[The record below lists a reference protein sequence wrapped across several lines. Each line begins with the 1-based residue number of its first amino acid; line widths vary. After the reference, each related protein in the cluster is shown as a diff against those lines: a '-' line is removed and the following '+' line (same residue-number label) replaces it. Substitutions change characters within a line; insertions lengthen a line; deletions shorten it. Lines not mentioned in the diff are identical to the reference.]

1 MHSISEQGSD
11 TSDAGDDERAI
22 IARADAKEEAQRQ
35 ETVERI
41 LNTNLTPGR
50 PGGGKQVR
58 VDVLKQFLEEELE
71 NQQRCLQFPLI
82 IMYFVAFTL
91 SVNLHEDVG
100 NVGSV
105 ERNIRNIITT
115 TKFDGLPVAG
125 HKGMDDIDIEEDVW
139 KWLNEA
145 IVPTFLA
152 QAKRGE
158 NRVLRY
164 NQLIGGMQLQQIR
177 RPQRLC
183 AEEYPTLGPINKHT
197 GQNLLIEGFF
207 CYPFDEY
214 DTECFSIANKTLGF
228 CPDNNIVKPVEESD
242 DESTERRR
250 LQGTLRWAG
259 ERMFTFGR
267 RLNTARHELGR
278 RLYTA
283 RHASNVRGDAWD
295 AIGAGPLGQF
305 HGGIYSLQLHEHEGL
320 ATALGT
326 LETLR
331 DNKWLDHGTSWMGVK
346 MFIMNP
352 DLAVFTHA
360 IISIYFPPSG
370 ELIPEVTL
378 NSFPAEPYMHKAHI
392 AADVFYFV
400 FWVHLFFRTLAR
412 IVYAMV
418 KRELGTWS
426 ADIWN
431 WLDATS
437 MVGGFFV
444 LVCWFYFLSLL
455 TSVKEKALIVA
466 GDRPKVENNYVFTT
480 QEGADAYSEST
491 DILHAEVGSL
501 ASFLM
506 FYRVCICWY
515 TLLIGMRFF
524 QAFRAQPRLAIVT
537 NTVQASLG
545 DIAHF
550 FIVLTLV
557 FLSYAIAGM
566 FLFGHRLLEFSEFHM
581 AINKCFLLM
590 LGNFNYEELA
600 MEFPFTAT
608 LWFLT
613 FEVMVVL
620 VMLNMALAIVMDIYT
635 QVAADAENEDTILSQ
650 SAKYVDNAWHRRKW
664 IKLQVLVKHAQ
675 SFEQQKVKLVS
686 KDMLMDEIENLSEEQ
701 TNLIMNEVESRSEKL
716 DEKGLSMS
724 DAMKMVGWIKLAV
737 QKLGKQV
744 DEIAMLEEEE
754 KELMQASI
762 GVGEGIMGVGE
773 FLSLDPDADLKL
785 KQMQLRLAH
794 IEEFLNESMVTT
806 VNRGKEMRSRMQ
818 TIESLL
824 KESQDDYVGGMPF
837 NPITPTSRPAEAT
850 SSLWTDL
857 PITAL
862 VLPGIT
868 GPRRQ
873 EQTPSVAAASSSA
886 AGPAR
891 TVTFSA

>member
-1 MHSISEQGSD
+1 
-11 TSDAGDDERAI
+11 
-22 IARADAKEEAQRQ
+22 
-35 ETVERI
+35 
-41 LNTNLTPGR
+41 
-50 PGGGKQVR
+50 
-58 VDVLKQFLEEELE
+58 
-71 NQQRCLQFPLI
+71 
-82 IMYFVAFTL
+82 
-91 SVNLHEDVG
+91 
-100 NVGSV
+100 
-105 ERNIRNIITT
+105 
-115 TKFDGLPVAG
+115 
-125 HKGMDDIDIEEDVW
+125 
-139 KWLNEA
+139 
-145 IVPTFLA
+145 
-152 QAKRGE
+152 
-158 NRVLRY
+158 
-164 NQLIGGMQLQQIR
+164 
-177 RPQRLC
+177 
-183 AEEYPTLGPINKHT
+183 
-197 GQNLLIEGFF
+197 
-207 CYPFDEY
+207 
-214 DTECFSIANKTLGF
+214 
-228 CPDNNIVKPVEESD
+228 
-242 DESTERRR
+242 
-250 LQGTLRWAG
+250 
-259 ERMFTFGR
+259 
-267 RLNTARHELGR
+267 
-278 RLYTA
+278 
-283 RHASNVRGDAWD
+283 
-295 AIGAGPLGQF
+295 
-305 HGGIYSLQLHEHEGL
+305 
-320 ATALGT
+320 
-326 LETLR
+326 
-331 DNKWLDHGTSWMGVK
+331 MG
-346 MFIMNP
+346 
-352 DLAVFTHA
+352 
-360 IISIYFPPSG
+360 
-370 ELIPEVTL
+370 
-378 NSFPAEPYMHKAHI
+378 
-392 AADVFYFV
+392 
-400 FWVHLFFRTLAR
+400 
-412 IVYAMV
+412 AMV
-418 KRELGTWS
+418 KRELRTWS
-426 ADIWN
+426 ADVWN

-455 TSVKEKALIVA
+455 SSVKEKALIVA
-466 GDRPKVENNYVFTT
+466 GDRPKAENNYVFVV
-480 QEGADAYSEST
+480 QEQADAYAEST

-506 FYRVCICWY
+506 FYRVSICWY

-550 FIVLTLV
+550 FIVLILV

-590 LGNFNYEELA
+590 LGSFNYEELA

-608 LWFLT
+608 LWFLS

-635 QVAADAENEDTILSQ
+635 QVAADAENEDTIWSQ
-650 SAKYVDNAWHRRKW
+650 SFKYADNAWHRRKW
-664 IKLQVLVKHAQ
+664 IKLHTLVKHAQ
-675 SFEQQKVKLVS
+675 LLEQQSVKLVS
-686 KDMLMDEIENLSEEQ
+686 RDLLMEEIPNLSEEQ
-701 TNLIMNEVESRSEKL
+701 TNLILNAVEHRSEQL

-744 DEIAMLEEEE
+744 DEIALLEEEE

-837 NPITPTSRPAEAT
+837 QPMTPASRAPETT

-862 VLPGIT
+862 ALPSIASIT
-868 GPRRQ
+868 GSRQ
-873 EQTPSVAAASSSA
+873 QTQAAPSVAAASSSS